1 MALLTE
7 FQTIGTAGETVD
19 GRTIEEQ
26 WLTDIAEEY
35 DTDIYQ
41 AQINADHERWY
52 GNFGQVHEVR
62 LGKNKEGA
70 ITLEARLHP
79 NFRLIEMNRNGQRLF
94 TSMEITPNFRGKG
107 KAYLTGLAVTDD
119 PASIGTSMLQFSNAS
134 VKATPVEFKFTNPGE
149 GNESESMLRRILS
162 AVTGNKNEFQKNEGT
177 QPEDQQGTDMTPEQ
191 FEALTEQNKQI
202 ICALSTVAEK
212 LSKQESAAPA
222 DEPDTDNGEAG
233 TETNEEFA
241 AVKAELD
248 ELKKEFQTLK
258 NTPSGNQQDLSNDG
272 DSEDIKF
279 I

>member
-1 MALLTE
+1 MPLLTD
-7 FQTIGTAGETVD
+7 FQVIGTAGETVD

-26 WLTDIAEEY
+26 WLKDMAEDY
-35 DTDIYQ
+35 DLDIYQ

-70 ITLEARLHP
+70 TTLEARLHP

-119 PASIGTSMLQFSNAS
+119 PASVGTSMLKFSNSS
-134 VKATPVEFKFTNPGE
+134 VKAAPHEITFTNPGE
-149 GNESESMLRRILS
+149 NGESENILLRILS
-162 AVTGNKNEFQKNEGT
+162 AVTGNKSEFQKKPGKAPDT
-177 QPEDQQGTDMTPEQ
+177 DTQGTDMTPEQ

-202 ICALSTVAEK
+202 ISALGTVAEK
-212 LSKQESAAPA
+212 LSVQTPDEDDQADEGTEPEMVSAA
-222 DEPDTDNGEAG
+222 EFNTLKTELTDL
-233 TETNEEFA
+233 
-241 AVKAELD
+241 KAEFS
-248 ELKKEFQTLK
+248 KLK
-258 NTPSGNQQDLSNDG
+258 NTPAGDHEDLGNQGDG
-272 DSEDIKF
+272 ADIDF

>member
-70 ITLEARLHP
+70 TTLEARLHP

-119 PASIGTSMLQFSNAS
+119 PASIGTSMLKFSNAS
-134 VKATPVEFKFTNPGE
+134 VKATPVEVKFTNPGE
-149 GNESESMLRRILS
+149 GNESETLLRRILS
-162 AVTGNKNEFQKNEGT
+162 AVTGNKTEFQKNEGT
-177 QPEDQQGTDMTPEQ
+177 PPEDEQGTEMKPEQ
-191 FEALTEQNKQI
+191 FEALTEQNNKI
-202 ICALSTVAEK
+202 ISALGTVAEQ
-212 LSKQESAAPA
+212 LSKQEPDAPA

-272 DSEDIKF
+272 DSEEIKF

>member
-70 ITLEARLHP
+70 TTLEARLHP

-119 PASIGTSMLQFSNAS
+119 PASIGTSMLKFSNAS
-134 VKATPVEFKFTNPGE
+134 VKATPVEVQFTNPGE
-149 GNESESMLRRILS
+149 DNESASLLRRILS
-162 AVTGNKNEFQKNEGT
+162 AVTGNKTEFQKNEGT

-202 ICALSTVAEK
+202 ISALGTVAEH
-212 LSKQESAAPA
+212 LSKQEPEAPA
-222 DEPDTDNGEAG
+222 DDPDTDNGEAG

-248 ELKKEFQTLK
+248 ELKKEFNTLK

>member
-202 ICALSTVAEK
+202 ISALGTVAEQ
-212 LSKQESAAPA
+212 LSKQEPDAPA